1 METKDAGLGEIIYGQ
16 DILVGGI
23 VPQFAKTLY
32 TARGK
37 INHAVVKDLEQR
49 NDLIEGTYELPLF

>member
-1 METKDAGLGEIIYGQ
+1 METKDSGLGEIIYGQ

-37 INHAVVKDLEQR
+37 INHAVVKDLA
-49 NDLIEGTYELPLF
+49 